1 MVYGGKGSVETEKC
15 VRKLKV
21 HVVSPL
27 VPLKRNG
34 RGGSINVGIS
44 SLAGY

>member
-1 MVYGGKGSVETEKC
+1 MFYGGKGSVVTGKC

-34 RGGSINVGIS
+34 GGGSINIGIS
-44 SLAGY
+44 SLVSY